1 MEHNNAEILIRIA
14 HLSELAL
21 ALSAELEKLYSALLV
36 KAQNETEGD

>member
-1 MEHNNAEILIRIA
+1 MEHTNAEILIRIA

-21 ALSAELEKLYSALLV
+21 ALSAELEKLYSALV